1 MLTILLIFIGVAILM
16 FKAGISIEYKTVV
29 KIYLVLIILI
39 ISFVLFLGFIL
50 IPSM

>member
-1 MLTILLIFIGVAILM
+1 MITILVILIGVAILM

-29 KIYLVLIILI
+29 RIYVGLIILI